1 MFKWLV
7 DYYDL
12 LIIGNKTEFPGST
25 DKCVVGPSVGNP
37 SFSEAPY
44 FADQTGVFEYFMN
57 LTDPGPHLFTLRQV
71 VIERP
76 VTWVADADQTI
87 TVIGDYQW
95 WALSLC
101 VVLQLSHLRTLM
113 LRRRPLTKPSVHYQH
128 LSKLLP
134 FLGSIPNCYVI
145 PICRGILDWT
155 CMYLRFYLFSLSLS
169 FLSIL
174 FVSLSRSSFT
184 QPTLSR
190 MVPFCEPGPAQGFF
204 LLKGTFSLSLCLP
217 GVPALGFFLCKA
229 PRDNLL

>member
-1 MFKWLV
+1 MCGGTFCRKP
-7 DYYDL
+7 L
-12 LIIGNKTEFPGST
+12 LLWGPILCRPDWSVWILHEPDRSWTSPLHLATGS
-25 DKCVVGPSVGNP
+25 DWEACHMGCWRRPDHHCHWRLPVVSSLSLSV
-37 SFSEAPY
+37 SVS
-44 FADQTGVFEYFMN
+44 VS
-57 LTDPGPHLFTLRQV
+57 LS
-71 VIERP
+71 
-76 VTWVADADQTI
+76 
-87 TVIGDYQW
+87 
-95 WALSLC
+95 LSLC